1 MGQRSNLNI
10 GEPEPHSLEALL
22 HCNIIHHHHTIC
34 LAKELLGYAAVPVSV
49 AGFECQ
55 HSGPFFK
62 CEYKNTLCTSTSIL
76 LQYYTTWL
84 LFYSYY
90 SRKEEEVLE
99 IRHIFFVILFLFT
112 STEDL
117 KHSRSP

>member
-55 HSGPFFK
+55 HSAVAHFS
-62 CEYKNTLCTSTSIL
+62 NVSIRIHYVHPP
-76 LQYYTTWL
+76 QY
-84 LFYSYY
+84 
-90 SRKEEEVLE
+90 
-99 IRHIFFVILFLFT
+99 
-112 STEDL
+112 
-117 KHSRSP
+117 